1 MLISL
6 WKILRLVSK
15 CIFVILPPWILKLD
29 READMGLF
37 NSEKPTLW
45 GRFGSWCFCFVSF
58 CFVGGREDKGYL
70 YIALTIPELIL
81 NIRLAP
87 KGELSACTKEM
98 LEMGPA
104 DGSTVPKVCSP
115 RRELQDA
122 FQLSHFFTYSVYLL

>member
-1 MLISL
+1 M
-6 WKILRLVSK
+6 RLTWVRSTVRNPL
-15 CIFVILPPWILKLD
+15 CGVVLVLGVFV
-29 READMGLF
+29 LF
-37 NSEKPTLW
+37 H
-45 GRFGSWCFCFVSF
+45 FVLL
-58 CFVGGREDKGYL
+58 GGREDKGYL

-87 KGELSACTKEM
+87 KAELSACTKEM

>member
-1 MLISL
+1 MFH
-6 WKILRLVSK
+6 
-15 CIFVILPPWILKLD
+15 FVLL
-29 READMGLF
+29 
-37 NSEKPTLW
+37 
-45 GRFGSWCFCFVSF
+45 
-58 CFVGGREDKGYL
+58 GGREDKGYL

-87 KGELSACTKEM
+87 KAELSACTKEM